1 MTQPS
6 DEEIRTFLEIVNS
19 TNVEEAKQI
28 LSSTSSFEEAINLYL
43 SIHEGTQNDNH
54 LDGEH
59 TDNHFEQPNSFNQ
72 HNQFNNSQNFYQ
84 QHQQFVPLPL
94 V

>member
-28 LSSTSSFEEAINLYL
+28 LSSTNSFEEAINLYL
-43 SIHEGTQNDNH
+43 SIHEGTQTDNH
-54 LDGEH
+54 LANEL
-59 TDNHFEQPNSFNQ
+59 TDNRFEEPNSFNQ
-72 HNQFNNSQNFYQ
+72 PNQFSNSHLYQ
-84 QHQQFVPLPL
+84 QHQQFVPLP
-94 V
+94 VV